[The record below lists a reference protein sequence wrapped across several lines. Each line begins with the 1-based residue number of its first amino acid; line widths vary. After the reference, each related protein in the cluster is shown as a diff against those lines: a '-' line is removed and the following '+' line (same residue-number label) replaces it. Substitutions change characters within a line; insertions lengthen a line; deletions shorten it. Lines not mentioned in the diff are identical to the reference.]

1 VEGGPPIRFSDPIAA
16 TVRTR
21 AYLVPLEPTTAQ
33 VIGRCDALCL
43 GVRNSYGRGVAY
55 YFGTYMGLA
64 LAAGDDEAG
73 KLIAAIITQYCPAKV
88 RGTRLRPRLIEGDS
102 GEALLAVF
110 NDSRTQR
117 LADRITVPSE
127 FKMALDV
134 DRDEPIVLDGSALSL
149 EVDAE
154 DVRVFHLSP

>member
-1 VEGGPPIRFSDPIAA
+1 MAPRPRKTLMPS
-16 TVRTR
+16 
-21 AYLVPLEPTTAQ
+21 
-33 VIGRCDALCL
+33 GRRD
-43 GVRNSYGRGVAY
+43 NSYH
-55 YFGTYMGLA
+55 
-64 LAAGDDEAG
+64 
-73 KLIAAIITQYCPAKV
+73 
-88 RGTRLRPRLIEGDS
+88 LRMP
-102 GEALLAVF
+102 VF

-127 FKMALDV
+127 FKKALDV